1 SNMAYSDYCYTFST
15 LNELEEKLSS
25 VLDGNDYLEE
35 KRKFAMNYILGYEE
49 TLNDKFVKEMK
60 KIYEQPHEIKQL
72 K

>member
-1 SNMAYSDYCYTFST
+1 AYSDYCYTFST

>member
-1 SNMAYSDYCYTFST
+1 T

>member
-1 SNMAYSDYCYTFST
+1 MAYGDYCYTFST

-49 TLNDKFVKEMK
+49 TLNDKFVKEIK
-60 KIYEQPHEIKQL
+60 RIYEQPQKITQL

>member
-1 SNMAYSDYCYTFST
+1 MAYSDYCYTFST

-60 KIYEQPHEIKQL
+60 KFMNNLTK
-72 K
+72 

>member
-1 SNMAYSDYCYTFST
+1 MAYSDYCYTFST